1 MKKSNLLKAALA
13 FGIMFSSGLVFA
25 DTKSVLYDKDGIKL
39 SLTSD
44 DDGNFS
50 VSVEN
55 NTDKDMYDV
64 KLKSKDIKGLKV
76 IDNDI
81 LSIGTIKKKE
91 KKVLDKTSLKFEIEK
106 KISDKIKKKGLSKTG
121 INGVSKVLIPITIA
135 GLCGVIYVLVKE
147 KREKNT
153 MSLALALALV
163 GTSLIGVNVKASKS
177 YDHVVDVKGDIEV
190 EGKLLNIKVIFYGM
204 TLKKKI

>member
-25 DTKSVLYDKDGIKL
+25 DTQSVLYDKDGIKL
-39 SLTSD
+39 SLTSNENGD
-44 DDGNFS
+44 FS
-50 VSVEN
+50 VSVLN

-76 IDNDI
+76 IDGDI
-81 LSIGTIKKKE
+81 LSIGTIKKSE

-106 KISDKIKKKGLSKTG
+106 KISDAIKKKGLSKTG

-135 GLCGVIYVLVKE
+135 GLCGVIYIFFF
-147 KREKNT
+147 
-153 MSLALALALV
+153 S
-163 GTSLIGVNVKASKS
+163 
-177 YDHVVDVKGDIEV
+177 
-190 EGKLLNIKVIFYGM
+190 VIP
-204 TLKKKI
+204 